1 MSLLA
6 PTPFVPG
13 AMAPGAGLFAPS
25 TGLFA
30 PSILSVAISPAS
42 LAVGDTATANVSVS
56 GNPAPTLT
64 YQWTLDGVDIG
75 GATGAAHVTTA
86 AGALR
91 VRATATNSEGV
102 AGPVTSAPV
111 TVEAALAGAALWGGS
126 GATWGGAAAQ
136 WTI

>member
-1 MSLLA
+1 MIGL
-6 PTPFVPG
+6 
-13 AMAPGAGLFAPS
+13 GAGVCSGGIYTATPAALAAPS
-25 TGLFA
+25 GLTG
-30 PSILSVAISPAS
+30 AIAEAS
-42 LAVGDTATANVSVS
+42 RAVGDTATAIVSVS
-56 GNPAPTLT
+56 GNPAPTLA
-64 YQWTLDGVDIG
+64 YQWTLDNVDIG
-75 GATGAAHVTTA
+75 GATGAAYATTA

-91 VRATATNSEGV
+91 VRVTATNSEGV

>member
-1 MSLLA
+1 MSIA
-6 PTPFVPG
+6 RTG
-13 AMAPGAGLFAPS
+13 IS
-25 TGLFA
+25 RTGLAGEKSSTSPLPAA
-30 PSILSVAISPAS
+30 PYGLTVAIAEAS

-64 YQWTLDGVDIG
+64 YQWTLDNVDIG
-75 GATGAAHVTTA
+75 GATGAAYATAA

-91 VRATATNSEGV
+91 VRVTATNSEGV

>member
-1 MSLLA
+1 MIGLGVGVGLN
-6 PTPFVPG
+6 T
-13 AMAPGAGLFAPS
+13 GAGATPALSAAPS
-25 TGLFA
+25 GLTV
-30 PSILSVAISPAS
+30 SIAEAS
-42 LAVGDTATANVSVS
+42 LVVGDSATASVSVS
-56 GNPAPTLT
+56 GNPAPTLA
-64 YQWTLDGVDIG
+64 YQWTLDNVDIG
-75 GATGAAHVTTA
+75 GATGATYATAA

-91 VRATATNSEGV
+91 VRVTATNSEGV